1 MFELKS
7 YTRKELATLYFP
19 NHNFQSATRFLRQLL
34 LNREGTENLLHQ
46 IGRRRVLTKQEVID
60 IVDFLGEP

>member
-7 YTRKELATLYFP
+7 YTRKELATLYFL